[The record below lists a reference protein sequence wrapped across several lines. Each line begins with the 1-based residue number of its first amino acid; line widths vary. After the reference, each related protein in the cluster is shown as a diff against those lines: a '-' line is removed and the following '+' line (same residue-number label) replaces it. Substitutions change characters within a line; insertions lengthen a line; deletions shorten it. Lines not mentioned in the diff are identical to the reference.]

1 VFEWNKVVNDAP
13 LSSLMDSII
22 SPKVK
27 TTKGEG
33 VGADSLVRGTS
44 KVEGVLELRIR
55 KTDKQFNY
63 SHRPVQ
69 TKQ

>member
-1 VFEWNKVVNDAP
+1 MFEWNKAVNDAP

-33 VGADSLVRGTS
+33 VGAGSLVRGTS

-63 SHRPVQ
+63 SHEPVQ